1 MQIEKLIEIAQILEF
16 KDLLQELQFIKSHED
31 SATCPLVLPLV
42 GEFSSGKTTRINALT
57 DNKLQA
63 AVSQ

>member
-1 MQIEKLIEIAQILEF
+1 MKIEKLIEISQNLEF
-16 KDLLQELQFIKSHED
+16 KDLLQELQIIKSHED

-42 GEFSSGKTTRINALT
+42 GEFSSGKTTLINALT

>member
-16 KDLLQELQFIKSHED
+16 KDLLQELQVIKSHED

-42 GEFSSGKTTRINALT
+42 GEFSSGKITLINALT